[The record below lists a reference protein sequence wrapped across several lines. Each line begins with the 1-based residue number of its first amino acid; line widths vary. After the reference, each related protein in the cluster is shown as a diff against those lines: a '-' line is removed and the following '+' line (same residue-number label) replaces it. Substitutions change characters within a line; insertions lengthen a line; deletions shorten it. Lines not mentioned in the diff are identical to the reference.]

1 MHLETVQQ
9 LISIALQVVGGLG
22 IFLLG
27 MKNMSEGVQAV
38 AGARLRRWIG
48 LATNNRLVACGV
60 GALVTCFVQSSS
72 ITTVMVV
79 GLVNVG
85 VMTLFQAFGVIM
97 GANIGTTITGWVLV
111 LQIGKYGLPMLGV
124 AAFFFLFAK
133 RDRFRY
139 TAMTVMG
146 LGMVFF
152 GLELMK
158 DGFAPLSEA
167 EGFKSWFSA
176 FSPHSY
182 FGVLR
187 CCLVGAVLTAIVQSS
202 SATLGITIGLA
213 ATGVIDFNTAAAL
226 VLGENIG
233 TTITAWLAS
242 LGGSINAR
250 RASYAHIMFN
260 IVGVAWITA
269 VFPVYIWIIT
279 VATQFIYGGVPSE
292 AVIVDG
298 VTTWP
303 YITAGIASVHTGF
316 NVLNVLFFLP
326 VMAYAVKALERMIP
340 ERRVAAPSHL
350 TYFDVGLVDTPAL
363 GLQQSGSEIAE
374 MARNATEMLDTLRPV
389 IAEGKDDE
397 QIETA
402 LFRMEEEFDVL
413 QREIFE
419 FLSHLLSGNVPQD
432 VTQEGLKQLRLADEY
447 ESISDDI
454 VTVLKLAIK
463 LRKQD
468 IAMAEAEQRELA
480 DLHDHVAAYTA
491 AIREMVDAGEA
502 DVATARAEGDT
513 ITHLMKEY
521 RANHL
526 DRMGAQSVG
535 PFESLIITDMLNAYR
550 RIKEH
555 GLNIAETLAG
565 V

>member
-1 MHLETVQQ
+1 
-9 LISIALQVVGGLG
+9 
-22 IFLLG
+22 
-27 MKNMSEGVQAV
+27 MKNMSEGIQAV
-38 AGARLRRWIG
+38 AGARLRRWIAM
-48 LATNNRLVACGV
+48 ATSNRFVACGV
-60 GALVTCFVQSSS
+60 GTLVTCCVQSSS
-72 ITTVMVV
+72 ITTVLVV

-111 LQIGKYGLPMLGV
+111 LKIGKYGLPMLGV
-124 AAFFFLFAK
+124 AAFFYLFSK

-158 DGFAPLSEA
+158 DGFEPLRDAPAFEQ
-167 EGFKSWFSA
+167 WFHA
-176 FSPHSY
+176 FSPTNY
-182 FGVLR
+182 FGVIK

-213 ATGVIDFNTAAAL
+213 TTGVIDFPTAAAL

-242 LGGSINAR
+242 LGSSVNAR

-260 IVGVAWITA
+260 VTGVAWITA
-269 VFPVYIWIIT
+269 IFPFYMKFIT
-279 VATQFIYGGVPSE
+279 WATHAIYGGDPGAMVM
-292 AVIVDG
+292 VDG
-298 VTTWP
+298 VATYP
-303 YITAGIASVHTGF
+303 HITAGIASVHTGF
-316 NVLNVLFFLP
+316 NIVNVALFLP
-326 VMAYAVKALERMIP
+326 LMGIAVRALERFIP
-340 ERRVAAPSHL
+340 ERRVKKPSHL
-350 TYFDVGLVDTPAL
+350 SYFDVGLVDTPAL
-363 GLQQSGSEIAE
+363 GLQQSGSEIVE
-374 MARNATEMLDTLRPV
+374 MGKGVEQMLLTLRPV
-389 IAEGKDDE
+389 IAEGIDDE
-397 QIETA
+397 VIETN
-402 LFRMEEEFDVL
+402 LFRVEEEYDDL

-419 FLSHLLSGNVPQD
+419 FLSHLLSGNVPQE
-432 VTQEGLKQLRLADEY
+432 VTEEGLKQLRLADEL
-447 ESISDDI
+447 ETISDE
-454 VTVLKLAIK
+454 VVSLLKLAIK

-468 IAMAEAEQRELA
+468 IAMSESEQKELI
-480 DLHDHVAAYTA
+480 DLHDHVAEYVGK
-491 AIREMVDAGEA
+491 INVMIGSGEA
-502 DVATARAEGDT
+502 DVTLARAEGDT

-521 RANHL
+521 RSNHL
-526 DRMGAQSVG
+526 DRMGSQGVG
-535 PFESLIITDMLNAYR
+535 PFESLIITDMLNTYR